1 MALTGIQIFKYLPKK
16 NCGECGVPTCLAFA
30 MNLAAGKTELKKCP
44 YVTEEAKQA
53 LSEAAAPPIRTVQ
66 IGTGELAKKI
76 GGELVMFRHE
86 KRFENPPLLA
96 VLVSEE
102 MTDDEIDGRIQR
114 FKSLRYVRIG
124 LTLKADMIAVSAN
137 SSEKMKVLV
146 EKALSVP
153 DALIMVMSEN
163 VEALKIGAQAAA
175 DRKPLVYAITPD
187 NINQLKDF
195 IKEKNLPVVAKA
207 NGLDE
212 LSELTQKLN
221 EAQIQDIVLDP
232 TPKSLKEMFE
242 QQIAIRRLALLNKFK
257 PLGYPTIAPVFK
269 LSSDLV
275 FQTIHAATFIS
286 KYASIIVLSDLQGES
301 LFPLLL
307 ARLNIYTDP
316 QRPMVTEPGVY
327 EFNNAD
333 ANSPTLI
340 TSNFSLTY
348 FIVSGEIENSRVPS
362 RLVVVD
368 TEGLSVLTAWAAGKF
383 SGDLIGA
390 YIKKLGLP
398 EKLQNK
404 KFVIPG
410 LVAAI
415 SGELE
420 EELGPTCEVLIGP
433 REAAHIPAYLKE
445 HFGGKKA

>member
-30 MNLAAGKTELKKCP
+30 MNLAAGKAELEKCP

-66 IGTGELAKKI
+66 IGVGELAKKI

-86 KRFENPPLLA
+86 KRFENPPILA
-96 VLVSEE
+96 VLISEE
-102 MTDDEIDGRIQR
+102 MSEEEVEGRIQR
-114 FKSLRYVRIG
+114 FKDLRYVRIG
-124 LTLKADMIAVSAN
+124 LTLRADMIAVSAN
-137 SSEKMKVLV
+137 SPEKMKALV
-146 EKALSVP
+146 DKALSVP

-163 VEALKIGAQAAA
+163 LEALKTGAQEAA
-175 DRKPLVYAITPD
+175 DRKPLIYAITLENFD
-187 NINQLKDF
+187 QLKDF
-195 IKEKNLPVVAKA
+195 IKEKKFPVVAKA
-207 NGLDE
+207 EGLE
-212 LSELTQKLN
+212 ALSELTQKLSA
-221 EAQIQDIVLDP
+221 EQIQDIVLDP
-232 TPKSLKEMFE
+232 SPKSLKEMFE
-242 QQIAIRRLALLNKFK
+242 QQIVIRRLALLSKFR

-269 LSSDLV
+269 FSPDLI
-275 FQTIHAATFIS
+275 FQTIYAATFIA
-286 KYASIIVLSDLQGES
+286 KYAGILVLSDLQGES

-327 EFNNAD
+327 EFNNPD
-333 ANSPTLI
+333 ENSPTLI
-340 TSNFSLTY
+340 TCNFSLTY

-404 KFVIPG
+404 KFIIPG
-410 LVAAI
+410 LAAAI

-433 REAAHIPAYLKE
+433 REAAHIPAYLRE
-445 HFGGKKA
+445 HFGAR